1 MSLTGPSSAPTAFRI
16 EPLAAA
22 DVRAAAALIVARTE
36 RLRMRVPAL
45 PSAWADPVLLETAL
59 AALAAKGDALAAIGP
74 EGLVGF
80 QGAIHLD
87 GHGGRW
93 AYSAD
98 IAHGAT
104 GREARA
110 VIEALYARLAER
122 WVRDACIE
130 HVVTVL
136 ADDAVALE
144 TFGQLGF
151 GATVVDLV
159 RDLAPVPQSAASEF
173 TVRRAGPADTNAIG
187 RLDEGLRRHLSASPV
202 FLVLGAPTSPEL
214 QRRRLA
220 DPDVATFIAEVDG
233 AALAFLR
240 IGPCA
245 TDVATI
251 VRDSGTASVTGA
263 FTVADRRGEGVASA
277 LLDAALA
284 WARTSG
290 YARCGVDHES
300 ANVDAARFWRRH
312 FTPVAYSLT
321 RRLASRLAR

>member
-1 MSLTGPSSAPTAFRI
+1 MFLPGPASAPTAFRI
-16 EPLAAA
+16 VPLAAT
-22 DVRAAAALIVARTE
+22 DVQAAAALIEARME
-36 RLRMRVPAL
+36 RLCARAPAL
-45 PSAWADPVLLETAL
+45 PAAWADPVLLETAL

-80 QGAIHLD
+80 HGAIHLD

-110 VIEALYARLAER
+110 VIEALYTRLAER

-136 ADDAVALE
+136 ADDTVALE

-159 RDLAPVPQSAASEF
+159 RDLAPVPKPAASGA
-173 TVRRAGPADTNAIG
+173 TVRRAGPTDANAIV

-202 FLVLGAPTSPEL
+202 FLVLGTPVSPEL

-220 DPDVATFIAEVDG
+220 DPDVATFVAEADG
-233 AALAFLR
+233 VAIAFLR

-263 FTVADRRGEGVASA
+263 FTVGDRRGEGVAST

-284 WARTSG
+284 WARAAG
-290 YARCGVDHES
+290 YVRCSVDHES
-300 ANVDAARFWRRH
+300 ANVEAARFWRRH